1 MDNSA
6 AYLELSRKYQ
16 TQQSATSTSSQR
28 SAGQQQQQQPQHQQL
43 RPKTSA
49 SVHGYHTSSKSP
61 RGVGATSGG
70 SSSNGAEFDSLMAM
84 TNESMTD
91 ISTSPMPSNYSAN
104 SLRSVK
110 NKSSSKSEGGSAVVS
125 RIPNGGG
132 GAYVVSTSSSS
143 TSAAAAVKTSSSIGD
158 LKSASTTS
166 NGGAGH
172 RVKSSKSNWAK
183 FKSRLVKFFVLFI
196 YLLYFDRLVVLF
208 FSC

>member
-28 SAGQQQQQQPQHQQL
+28 SAGQQQPQQL

-61 RGVGATSGG
+61 RGVAATSGG
-70 SSSNGAEFDSLMAM
+70 SSSNGAEFDSLMTM

-110 NKSSSKSEGGSAVVS
+110 NKSSSKSEGGSAAVS
-125 RIPNGGG
+125 RIPNGGGG

-143 TSAAAAVKTSSSIGD
+143 TSAAVVKTSSSIGD

-183 FKSRLVKFFVLFI
+183 FKSRLVFLCLF
-196 YLLYFDRLVVLF
+196 LF
-208 FSC
+208 